1 MSQTQETVHT
11 HDSSMGGI
19 GFLFGVILL
28 LAGIF
33 LFFYYGLPAIQNAGS
48 SNPTIQVPET
58 VDVNVQQK

>member
-1 MSQTQETVHT
+1 
-11 HDSSMGGI
+11 MGGI
-19 GFLFGVILL
+19 GFLLGVILL